1 MAKRIDFSRVANK
14 LVLIYS
20 QHKTD
25 NNLSVW
31 KKEFKDILNAA
42 EVKRLYE
49 LFSGDL
55 QLLQSTG
62 GRNLS
67 WSKHANKDNFTRDW
81 SETIFKKYGIQSV
94 FGPTLGVDGK
104 VLHPRTNYTRKTTN
118 MSELI
123 YDERTGDFVPK
134 EQLESPIAP
143 EGQQFDC
150 SGALIDDLS
159 SFTDEQ
165 LLAELQRRKEER
177 KAAEELARK
186 KALVEEFL
194 AVYSLT
200 MDDLLKIAQTKI

>member
-1 MAKRIDFSRVANK
+1 MAKQIDFSRVANK

-25 NNLSVW
+25 NTLSIW

-49 LFSGDL
+49 LFSGEL

-67 WSKHANKDNFTRDW
+67 WSNRANKDNFTRTW

-104 VLHPRTNYTRKTTN
+104 AIHPRTNYTRKQKTGN
-118 MSELI
+118 MSELV

-134 EQLESPIAP
+134 GQLESPVAP
-143 EGQQFDC
+143 EGKTFDC
-150 SGALIDDLS
+150 SGVLSKDLS
-159 SFTDEQ
+159 SFTDEE
-165 LLAELQRRKEER
+165 LLAELQRRKA
-177 KAAEELARK
+177 AAEELARK
-186 KALVEEFL
+186 KALVKEFL
-194 AVYSLT
+194 TAYNFT
-200 MDDLLKIAQTKI
+200 IEDLLKIAQVI

>member
-1 MAKRIDFSRVANK
+1 MAKQIDFSRVANK

-25 NNLSVW
+25 NNLSIW

-67 WSKHANKDNFTRDW
+67 WSKHANKDNFTRTW

-94 FGPTLGVDGK
+94 FGPTMGADGK
-104 VLHPRTNYTRKTTN
+104 ALHPRTNYTRKQKATN
-118 MSELI
+118 MSELV

-134 EQLESPIAP
+134 GQLESPVAP
-143 EGQQFDC
+143 EGEVL
-150 SGALIDDLS
+150 SNDLS

-165 LLAELQRRKEER
+165 LLAELQRREEER

-194 AVYSLT
+194 AAYNLT
-200 MDDLLKIAQTKI
+200 MDDLLEIVQVI